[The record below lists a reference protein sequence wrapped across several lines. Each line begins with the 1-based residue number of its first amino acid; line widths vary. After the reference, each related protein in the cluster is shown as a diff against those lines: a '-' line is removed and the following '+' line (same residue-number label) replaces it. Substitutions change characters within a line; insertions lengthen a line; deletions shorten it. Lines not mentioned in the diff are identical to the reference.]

1 MSTSLSLS
9 DDMLG
14 DTQPLQKQT
23 SSRFKWLLT
32 LLFWVA
38 VLALVV
44 GAVLTRLY
52 HLGVPFDRDSYDE
65 GVYWQSLRAMLEGQS
80 LYHNI
85 FYSQPPMF
93 LLSVYPGF
101 AVFGGTLW
109 SARFGIVL
117 VCLLGFVGAGVL
129 GKALTG
135 RMGVL
140 AALLL
145 LLVDTFY
152 LHQSQ
157 TIQAEGPSVAFTLLA
172 IGFAFLWWQQPDG
185 RRGICWATLAGLTL
199 TLSIFAKLLAVSTL
213 VPIAMLMLARIWQIW
228 RKQPGTNAQSW
239 LPILAGVGM
248 AVLSTLAVVLPFAGS
263 FQQFW
268 AQVVTFHE
276 VAAKV
281 APGTTSGNFRLMEPA
296 LFSLLSLA
304 ALYGTLTAFLRR
316 DWRAL
321 PLLVWLLVTTYLL
334 LRQYPLFY
342 HHLVALEPPFIALAV
357 LGVAK
362 PASYQA
368 LFARVKLRK
377 LAPIVTALGMLLILR
392 ASYTAFHKD
401 LSAYR
406 SADLTS
412 TSSSVVFSEQ
422 VANDLRLAIT
432 SDQWVITDGQFVAA
446 LADRSTPPSLV
457 DTSYVRIMANSVTT
471 TQLEQTASNP
481 RVHAVLFFT
490 GRFGSSS
497 SFHKWV
503 SQNFHLLHNY
513 GNGQELWV
521 R

>member
-1 MSTSLSLS
+1 MSIFPSLP
-9 DDMLG
+9 DDTPG
-14 DTQPLQKQT
+14 EAQPLQKQT
-23 SSRFKWLLT
+23 STHLKWLLT
-32 LLFWVA
+32 LLFWAA

-52 HLGVPFDRDSYDE
+52 HLDVPFDRDSYDE

-101 AVFGGTLW
+101 AFFGGTLW

-185 RRGICWATLAGLTL
+185 KRGICWAALAGLTL
-199 TLSIFAKLLAVSTL
+199 TLSIFAKLLAISTL

-228 RKQPGTNAQSW
+228 RKQPGTNSQSW
-239 LPILAGVGM
+239 WPILVGVGVV
-248 AVLSTLAVVLPFAGS
+248 VLSTLVIVLPFAGS

-268 AQVVTFHE
+268 AQVVTFHQ
-276 VAAKV
+276 AATKV
-281 APGTTSGNFRLMEPA
+281 VHDTMSSNFLLMEPA
-296 LFSLLSLA
+296 LFSLVSLA
-304 ALYGTLTAFLRR
+304 ALYGALTAFLRR
-316 DWRAL
+316 DWRVL
-321 PLLVWLLVTTYLL
+321 PLLAWLLATTYLL
-334 LRQYPLFY
+334 LRQYPLFS
-342 HHLVALEPPFIALAV
+342 HHLVALEPPFIALAI

-368 LFARVKLRK
+368 LLARVKLRK
-377 LAPIVTALGMLLILR
+377 LASTVTALGMILILIT
-392 ASYTAFHKD
+392 SYTAFQKD
-401 LSAYR
+401 LSVY
-406 SADLTS
+406 STADLTS
-412 TSSSVVFSEQ
+412 ASSSVAFSEQ

-432 SDQWVITDGQFVAA
+432 PDQWVITDGQFVAA

-457 DTSYVRIMANSVTT
+457 DTSSIRISTNFVIT
-471 TQLEQTASNP
+471 TQLEQAASNQ
-481 RVHAVLFFT
+481 RVHAVLFFS
-490 GRFGSSS
+490 GRFGSSFG
-497 SFHKWV
+497 FHKWV
-503 SQNFHLLHNY
+503 SQNFHLLHDY
-513 GNGQELWV
+513 GNGKELWV